1 MKITRKQLSKLI
13 NEAVLKEYG
22 RGNNPYSWDKS
33 ANGTL
38 LDRLGQDG
46 FDDMAEYDIKNL
58 NLEELSKK
66 VEKIAYRFKTKSGLT
81 YYVQFKFDAF
91 SRADDLYGQA
101 PFFHYI
107 MDFVPVIDSGGGNQ
121 HAFDYEALT
130 GENDLRV
137 FETMVSIVRD
147 FAAEADVLAI
157 NTHLPGE
164 PLLIMYEPTTD
175 KRGSVYSKLLMRNL
189 PSYAR
194 SEPATN
200 FTDTFGPDEV
210 IITLPTRL

>member
-22 RGNNPYSWDKS
+22 RGNNPYPWDKS

-38 LDRLGQDG
+38 LGRLGQDG

-58 NLEELSKK
+58 NLEALSKK
-66 VEKIAYRFKTKSGLT
+66 VEKIAYKFKTRSGLT

-107 MDFVPVIDSGGGNQ
+107 MDFVPVREDGTPV
-121 HAFDYEALT
+121 DYAGLT

-137 FETMVSIVRD
+137 FETMVNIVKD
-147 FAAEADVLAI
+147 FAAETDVLAI

-189 PSYAR
+189 PRYAR

-210 IITLPTRL
+210 IITLPTKL